1 MSWTK
6 EIWEASLPI
15 YERILAH
22 PFIKE
27 LADGTLEMER
37 FVRYLAQD
45 EIYIRNYGEEM
56 FLMADMMPSEEMR
69 TMFRA
74 FAEEGMAAEAAMHQM
89 LIDRF
94 GIETRVATSEVTAG
108 YMAHTRGHIESKSLA
123 HAMAA
128 MLPCMWIYNEV
139 GLYIYAHRTTA
150 PNPYADWVATYA
162 SEDFTEG
169 TRMILDLC
177 DKIAEEASA
186 EVREEMNEAFLI
198 AAEYE
203 WAFWDW
209 GYYGECKE

>member
-1 MSWTK
+1 MNWTDK
-6 EIWEASLPI
+6 IWEASLPI
-15 YERILAH
+15 YERIIAH

-27 LADGTLEMER
+27 LADGTLAMES

-45 EIYIRNYGEEM
+45 EIYIKNYGEEM

-69 TMFRA
+69 TMFRT

-94 GIETRVATSEVTAG
+94 GIETRVEPSEVTSG
-108 YMAHTRGHIESKSLA
+108 YMAHTRRHIESQSLP

-139 GLYIYAHRTTA
+139 GLYIYAHRNQND
-150 PNPYADWVATYA
+150 NPYADWVATYA

-169 TRMILDLC
+169 TKMILDLC
-177 DKIAEEASA
+177 NKIAEEASP
-186 EVREEMNEAFLI
+186 EVIAEMNEAYLI
-198 AAEYE
+198 SAEYE
-203 WAFWDW
+203 WKFWDW
-209 GYYGECKE
+209 GYHGKSNE